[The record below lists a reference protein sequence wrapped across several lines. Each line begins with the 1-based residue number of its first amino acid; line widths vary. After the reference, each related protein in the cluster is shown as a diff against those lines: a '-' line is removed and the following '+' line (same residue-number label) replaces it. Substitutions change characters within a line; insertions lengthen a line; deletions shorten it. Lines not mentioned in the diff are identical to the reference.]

1 MQDPADD
8 PQTPQRRGRP
18 AKSGAAPLDRERVV
32 AAAVAMTSRAEG
44 QPLTFRALGARLG
57 VDPAALYRYV
67 SSKDELLLAVADGI
81 IGDALARVAE
91 TGRWKEDVA
100 ALLAAV
106 RRGFLDHPEVGVAAA
121 SRITRLPAETA
132 LTESLLRLLEAG
144 GVTGEDAVVAY
155 RALEDTMLAWTG
167 FSATVALNPTAEAD
181 REDWR
186 TICEAADRSRFPRTV
201 RHAAALTGVSLDRGF
216 TTAVEL
222 MLAGLEATASLRGH
236 DIPSPE
242 APTP

>member
-8 PQTPQRRGRP
+8 PPTPQRRGRP

-81 IGDALARVAE
+81 IGDALAGVAE
-91 TGRWKEDVA
+91 TGRWTEDVA
-100 ALLAAV
+100 TLLAAV

-144 GVTGEDAVVAY
+144 GVTGEEAVVAY

-167 FSATVALNPTAEAD
+167 LSAAVDLSPTAESD

-186 TICEAADRSRFPRTV
+186 ATCLAADRGRFPRTA
-201 RHAAALTGVSLDRGF
+201 RHAVALTSVSLDRGF
-216 TTAVEL
+216 TTAVDL
-222 MLAGLEATASLRGH
+222 MLAGLEATASRR
-236 DIPSPE
+236 DPDVPSPE
-242 APTP
+242 ASTP